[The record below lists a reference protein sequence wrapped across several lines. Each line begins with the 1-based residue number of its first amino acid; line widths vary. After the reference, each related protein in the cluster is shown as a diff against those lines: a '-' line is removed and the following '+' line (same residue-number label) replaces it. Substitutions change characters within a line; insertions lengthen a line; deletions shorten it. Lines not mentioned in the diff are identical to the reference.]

1 MGAEK
6 VLEMKNITK
15 TFPGVKALEK
25 VNFSLRKG
33 EVHALLGENG
43 AGKSTLMKVLNG
55 IHKRNEGEVLLKGEP
70 VEFNSTKEAQNSGL
84 AIIHQELELIPDLN
98 VAENIYLGREDR
110 NGIFI
115 NYKKLYQNTADIL
128 DMLGVE
134 IDPKAKIKDLNIG
147 SQQMVEIAKAVSQN
161 AEILVMDE
169 PTSSL
174 TNQEIEILF
183 KLISRLK
190 DQDIAIVYISH
201 RLEEVFEIC
210 DRVTVLRDGQF
221 VGEVETAETDEDELI
236 KMMVGRTIEDRFPKM
251 KFNLG
256 EEIIRVENLA
266 VPEEIINA
274 SFSLRKG
281 EILGVAGLMGSGRT
295 ELAKAIF
302 GVFKEKT
309 GDIYYKGEKLEINSP
324 ADAINNGIYYLSE
337 DRKDEGL
344 VLGLSVAENI
354 SISVLTTMLKA
365 NTFINAAAEKKLA
378 QKYINDLNIK
388 TPSEKQLVKNLSGG
402 NQQKVVI
409 SKLLSTTPEVVIF
422 DEPTRGIDVGAKREI
437 YNLMQDLIDEGVA
450 VILIS
455 SELPEILNLSNR
467 VLVMHENE
475 IMGELDA
482 ADADQEAIMKL
493 ATGRR
498 SQQSE

>member
-1 MGAEK
+1 MGKEK

-15 TFPGVKALEK
+15 TFPGVKALDK

-55 IHKRNEGEVLLKGEP
+55 IHKRDEGEIILKGEP
-70 VEFNSTKEAQNSGL
+70 VEFESTKEAQNAGL
-84 AIIHQELELIPDLN
+84 AIIHQELELIPHLN

-110 NGIFI
+110 NGIFV
-115 NYKKLYQNTADIL
+115 NYKKLYQNTEEVL
-128 DMLGVE
+128 DMLGVQ
-134 IDPKAKIKDLNIG
+134 IDPRAKIKDLNIG

-183 KLISRLK
+183 ELIERLK
-190 DQDIAIVYISH
+190 EQEISIVYISH

-210 DRVTVLRDGQF
+210 DRVTVLRDGEF
-221 VGEVETAETDEDELI
+221 VGEVETAETDEDQLI

-251 KFNLG
+251 QFNPG
-256 EEIIRVENLA
+256 EEILRVENLS
-266 VPEEIINA
+266 VPDKIIEA

-281 EILGVAGLMGSGRT
+281 EILGIAGLMGSGRT
-295 ELAKAIF
+295 ELAKAVF
-302 GVFKEKT
+302 GVYKERT
-309 GDIYYKGEKLEINSP
+309 GDIYFGGQKLEINSP
-324 ADAINNGIYYLSE
+324 ADALDNGISYLSE

-344 VLGLSVAENI
+344 VLGLPVADNI

-365 NTFINAAAEKKLA
+365 HTFINAAAEKELA
-378 QKYINDLNIK
+378 QKYIEDLSIK
-388 TPSEKQLVKNLSGG
+388 TPSEMQLVKNLSGG

-409 SKLLSTTPEVVIF
+409 SKLLSTKPKVVIL

-437 YNLMQDLIDEGVA
+437 YNLMQDLVDNGVG

-455 SELPEILNLSNR
+455 SELPEVLNLSSR
-467 VLVMHENE
+467 ILVMHEKE

-482 ADADQEAIMKL
+482 ADADQEEIMQL

-498 SQQSE
+498 NQ

>member
-1 MGAEK
+1 MANQK

-15 TFPGVKALEK
+15 TFPGVKALDR
-25 VNFSLRKG
+25 VNFSLEKG

-55 IHKRNEGEVLLKGEP
+55 IHERDEGEIFVKGEP
-70 VEFNSTKEAQNSGL
+70 VKFQNTKEAQNAGL
-84 AIIHQELELIPDLN
+84 AIIHQELELIPYLN
-98 VAENIYLGREDR
+98 VAENIFLGREER
-110 NGIFI
+110 NGVFI
-115 NYKKLYQNTADIL
+115 NYKKLYQKTEEVL
-128 DMLGVE
+128 DLLGVD
-134 IDPKAKIKDLNIG
+134 IDPRAKIKDLNIG

-161 AEILVMDE
+161 ADILVMDE

-183 KLISRLK
+183 ELIERLK
-190 DQDIAIVYISH
+190 EQEIAIVYISH

-221 VGEVETAETDEDELI
+221 VGEVKTSETDEDELI
-236 KMMVGRTIEDRFPKM
+236 NMMVGRTIEDRFPKM
-251 KFNLG
+251 SFSPG
-256 EEIIRVENLA
+256 EEILKVENIS
-266 VPEEIINA
+266 VPNKIDNA
-274 SFSLRKG
+274 SFSLKRG
-281 EILGVAGLMGSGRT
+281 EILGIAGLMGSGRT

-302 GVFKEKT
+302 GVFKDRE
-309 GDIYYKGEKLEINSP
+309 GQIFYKGSRLKIDSP
-324 ADAINNGIYYLSE
+324 ADAIDSGIYYLSE
-337 DRKDEGL
+337 DRKEEGL
-344 VLGLSVAENI
+344 ILGLSVADNI
-354 SISVLTTMLKA
+354 SISVLKTILNA
-365 NTFINAAAEKKLA
+365 NTFIDAAQEKELAEK
-378 QKYINDLNIK
+378 YIDDLNIK

-409 SKLLSTTPEVVIF
+409 SKLLSTRPEVVIF

-437 YNLMQDLIDEGVA
+437 YNLMQDLIDQGVA

-455 SELPEILNLSNR
+455 SELPEVLNLSNR
-467 VLVMHENE
+467 ILVMHEKE

-482 ADADQEAIMKL
+482 AEADQEAIMKL

-498 SQQSE
+498 SQ

>member
-1 MGAEK
+1 MENKK

-15 TFPGVKALEK
+15 TFPGVKALDK
-25 VNFSLRKG
+25 VNFSLKKG

-55 IHKRNEGEVLLKGEP
+55 IHQRDEGEIILRGKSVN
-70 VEFNSTKEAQNSGL
+70 FNNTKEAQEAGL
-84 AIIHQELELIPDLN
+84 AIIHQELELIPYLN
-98 VAENIYLGREDR
+98 VAENIFLGREEK

-115 NYKKLYQNTADIL
+115 DYKKLYQDTEDVLN
-128 DMLGVE
+128 MLGVN
-134 IDPKAKIKDLNIG
+134 IDPKSKIKDLNIG

-183 KLISRLK
+183 KLIERLK
-190 DQDIAIVYISH
+190 KQDIAIVYISH

-210 DRVTVLRDGQF
+210 DQVTVLRDGEF
-221 VGEVETAETDEDELI
+221 VGEVKTTETDEDELI
-236 KMMVGRTIEDRFPKM
+236 NMMVGRTIEDRFPKM
-251 KFNLG
+251 KFNPG
-256 EEIIRVENLA
+256 EEILRVDNLSVA
-266 VPEEIINA
+266 DEIINA

-295 ELAKAIF
+295 ELAKSIF
-302 GVFKEKT
+302 GVYKNIT
-309 GDIYYKGEKLEINSP
+309 GDIYYRGEKLKINSP

-344 VLGLSVAENI
+344 ILGLSVANNI
-354 SISVLTTMLKA
+354 SISVLMQMLKA
-365 NTFINAAAEKKLA
+365 NTFINSVSEKELA
-378 QKYINDLNIK
+378 QKYIKDLNIK
-388 TPSEKQLVKNLSGG
+388 TPSENQLVKNLSGG

-409 SKLLSTTPEVVIF
+409 SKLLSTKPEVVIL

-437 YNLMQDLIDEGVA
+437 YNLMQNLIDQDVA

-455 SELPEILNLSNR
+455 SELPEVLNLSNR
-467 VLVMHENE
+467 VIVMHEKK

-482 ADADQEAIMKL
+482 AEADQESIMRL

-498 SQQSE
+498 NK

>member
-1 MGAEK
+1 MDSEK

-15 TFPGVKALEK
+15 TFPGVKALDK
-25 VNFSLRKG
+25 VNFVLQKG

-55 IHKRNEGEVLLKGEP
+55 IHKRDKGQIILKGEQ
-70 VEFNSTKEAQNSGL
+70 VEFKGTKEAQNAGL
-84 AIIHQELELIPDLN
+84 AIIHQELELIPHLN
-98 VAENIYLGREDR
+98 VAENIYLGREEK
-110 NGIFI
+110 NGVFI
-115 NYKKLYQNTADIL
+115 DYQKLYQKTEAVL
-128 DMLGVE
+128 DMLGVN
-134 IDPKAKIKDLNIG
+134 IDPKARIKDLNIG

-174 TNQEIEILF
+174 TNQEIKILF
-183 KLISRLK
+183 ELIERLK
-190 DQDIAIVYISH
+190 KQDIAIVYISH

-210 DRVTVLRDGQF
+210 DRVTVLRDGKF
-221 VGEVETAETDEDELI
+221 VAEVETAETNEDELI
-236 KMMVGRTIEDRFPKM
+236 KMMVGRKLEDRFPKM
-251 KFNLG
+251 KFKPGN
-256 EEIIRVENLA
+256 EILRVENLS
-266 VPEEIINA
+266 VPDEIIKA

-302 GVFKEKT
+302 GAFKEKS
-309 GDIYYKGEKLEINSP
+309 GDIYYRGEKLEINSP
-324 ADAINNGIYYLSE
+324 ADALKHGISYLSE

-344 VLGLSVAENI
+344 ILGLSVADNI
-354 SISVLTTMLKA
+354 SISVLKKMLKA
-365 NTFINAAAEKKLA
+365 NIFIDSTQEKEIA
-378 QKYINDLNIK
+378 QKYIEDLNIK

-409 SKLLSTTPEVVIF
+409 SKLLSTKPEIVIF

-437 YNLMQDLIDEGVA
+437 YNLMQDLIEQDVA

-455 SELPEILNLSNR
+455 SELPEVLNLSNR
-467 VLVMHENE
+467 ILVMHEKE

-482 ADADQEAIMKL
+482 AEADQEDIMKL

-498 SQQSE
+498 SQ

>member
-15 TFPGVKALEK
+15 TFPGVKALDK
-25 VNFSLRKG
+25 VNFSLKKG

-55 IHKRNEGEVLLKGEP
+55 IHQRDEGEIILRGKS
-70 VEFNSTKEAQNSGL
+70 VEFNDTKEAQNAGL
-84 AIIHQELELIPDLN
+84 AIIHQELELIPHLN
-98 VAENIYLGREDR
+98 VAENIFLGREEKK
-110 NGIFI
+110 GVFI
-115 NYKKLYQNTADIL
+115 DYKKLYQNTEDVL
-128 DMLGVE
+128 NMLGVN
-134 IDPKAKIKDLNIG
+134 IDPKSKIKDLNIG
-147 SQQMVEIAKAVSQN
+147 SQQMVEIAKAVSQD

-183 KLISRLK
+183 KLIERLK

-210 DRVTVLRDGQF
+210 DRVTVLRDGEF
-221 VGEVETAETDEDELI
+221 VGEVETVETDEDELI
-236 KMMVGRTIEDRFPKM
+236 NMMVGRTIEDRFPKM
-251 KFNLG
+251 EFNPG
-256 EEIIRVENLA
+256 EEILKIDNLS
-266 VPEEIINA
+266 VPDEIINA

-295 ELAKAIF
+295 ELAKSIF
-302 GVFKEKT
+302 GVFKRKT
-309 GDIYYKGEKLEINSP
+309 GEIYYRGEILEINSP

-337 DRKDEGL
+337 DRKEEGL
-344 VLGLSVAENI
+344 ILGLSVANNI
-354 SISVLTTMLKA
+354 SISVLKKMLKA
-365 NTFINAAAEKKLA
+365 NTFINSASEKELA
-378 QKYINDLNIK
+378 QKYIKDLNIK
-388 TPSEKQLVKNLSGG
+388 TPSENQLVKNLSGG

-409 SKLLSTTPEVVIF
+409 SKLLSTKPEVVIL

-437 YNLMQDLIDEGVA
+437 YNLMQELVEQEVA

-455 SELPEILNLSNR
+455 SELPEVLNLSNR
-467 VLVMHENE
+467 VIVMHEKE

-482 ADADQEAIMKL
+482 AEADQESVMRM

-498 SQQSE
+498 SQ

>member
-1 MGAEK
+1 MANQK

-15 TFPGVKALEK
+15 TFPGVKALDR
-25 VNFSLRKG
+25 VNFSLEKG

-55 IHKRNEGEVLLKGEP
+55 IHERDEGEIFVKGEP
-70 VEFNSTKEAQNSGL
+70 VKFQNTKEAQNAGL
-84 AIIHQELELIPDLN
+84 AIIHQELELIPYLN
-98 VAENIYLGREDR
+98 VAENIFLGREER
-110 NGIFI
+110 NGVFI
-115 NYKKLYQNTADIL
+115 NYKKLYQKTEEVL
-128 DMLGVE
+128 DLLGVD

-161 AEILVMDE
+161 ADILVMDE

-183 KLISRLK
+183 ELIERLK
-190 DQDIAIVYISH
+190 EQEIAIVYISH

-221 VGEVETAETDEDELI
+221 VGEVKTSETDEDELI

-251 KFNLG
+251 KINPG
-256 EEIIRVENLA
+256 EEILRIENLS
-266 VPEEIINA
+266 VPEEIENA
-274 SFSLRKG
+274 SFSLKKG
-281 EILGVAGLMGSGRT
+281 EILGIAGLMGSGRT

-309 GDIYYKGEKLEINSP
+309 GQIFYRGDQLKINSP
-324 ADAINNGIYYLSE
+324 ADAIDNGIYYLSE
-337 DRKDEGL
+337 DRKEEGL
-344 VLGLSVAENI
+344 ILGLSVADNI
-354 SISVLTTMLKA
+354 SISVLKTILNA
-365 NTFINAAAEKKLA
+365 NTFIDAAAEKDLA
-378 QKYINDLNIK
+378 EKYIKDLNIK

-409 SKLLSTTPEVVIF
+409 SKLLSTKPEVVIF

-455 SELPEILNLSNR
+455 SELPEVLNLSNR
-467 VLVMHENE
+467 ILVMHEKE

-482 ADADQEAIMKL
+482 AEADQEAIMKL

-498 SQQSE
+498 SQ

>member
-1 MGAEK
+1 MANQK

-15 TFPGVKALEK
+15 TFPGVKALDR
-25 VNFSLRKG
+25 VNFSLEKG

-55 IHKRNEGEVLLKGEP
+55 IHERDEGDIFVKGEP
-70 VEFNSTKEAQNSGL
+70 VKFQNTKEAQNAGL
-84 AIIHQELELIPDLN
+84 AIIHQELELIPYLN
-98 VAENIYLGREDR
+98 VAENIFLGREER
-110 NGIFI
+110 NGVFI
-115 NYKKLYQNTADIL
+115 NYKKLYQKTEEVL
-128 DMLGVE
+128 DLLGVD

-161 AEILVMDE
+161 ADILVMDE

-183 KLISRLK
+183 ELIERLK
-190 DQDIAIVYISH
+190 EQEIAIVYISH

-221 VGEVETAETDEDELI
+221 VGEVKTSETDEDELI

-251 KFNLG
+251 NFNPG
-256 EEIIRVENLA
+256 EEILRIENLS
-266 VPEEIINA
+266 VPEEIENA
-274 SFSLRKG
+274 SFSLKKG
-281 EILGVAGLMGSGRT
+281 EILGIAGLMGSGRT

-309 GDIYYKGEKLEINSP
+309 GQIFYRGDQLKIDSP
-324 ADAINNGIYYLSE
+324 ADAIDNGIYYLSE
-337 DRKDEGL
+337 DRKEEGL
-344 VLGLSVAENI
+344 ILGLSVADNI
-354 SISVLTTMLKA
+354 SISVLKTILNA
-365 NTFINAAAEKKLA
+365 NTFIDAAAEKDLA
-378 QKYINDLNIK
+378 EKYIKDLNIK

-409 SKLLSTTPEVVIF
+409 SKLLSTKPEVVIF

-455 SELPEILNLSNR
+455 SELPEVLNLSNR
-467 VLVMHENE
+467 ILVMHEKE

-482 ADADQEAIMKL
+482 AEADQEAIMKL

-498 SQQSE
+498 SQ

>member
-1 MGAEK
+1 MANQK

-15 TFPGVKALEK
+15 TFPGVKALDR
-25 VNFSLRKG
+25 VNFSLEKG

-55 IHKRNEGEVLLKGEP
+55 IHERDEGEIFVKGEP
-70 VEFNSTKEAQNSGL
+70 VKFQNTKEAQNAGL
-84 AIIHQELELIPDLN
+84 AIIHQELELIPYLN
-98 VAENIYLGREDR
+98 VAENIFLGREER
-110 NGIFI
+110 NGVFI
-115 NYKKLYQNTADIL
+115 NYKKLYQKTEEVL
-128 DMLGVE
+128 DLLGVD

-161 AEILVMDE
+161 ADILVMDE

-183 KLISRLK
+183 ELIERLK
-190 DQDIAIVYISH
+190 EQEIAIVYISH

-221 VGEVETAETDEDELI
+221 VGEVKTSETDEDELI

-251 KFNLG
+251 KFNPG
-256 EEIIRVENLA
+256 EEILRIENLS
-266 VPEEIINA
+266 VPEEIENA
-274 SFSLRKG
+274 SFSLKKG
-281 EILGVAGLMGSGRT
+281 EILGIAGLMGSGRT

-309 GDIYYKGEKLEINSP
+309 GQIFYRGDQLKINSP
-324 ADAINNGIYYLSE
+324 ADAIDNGIYYLSE
-337 DRKDEGL
+337 DRKEEGL
-344 VLGLSVAENI
+344 ILGLSVADNI
-354 SISVLTTMLKA
+354 SISVLKTILNA
-365 NTFINAAAEKKLA
+365 NTFIDAAAEKDLA
-378 QKYINDLNIK
+378 EKYIKDLNIK

-409 SKLLSTTPEVVIF
+409 SKLLSTKPEVVIF

-455 SELPEILNLSNR
+455 SELPEVLNLSNR
-467 VLVMHENE
+467 ILVMHEKE

-482 ADADQEAIMKL
+482 AEADQEAIMKL

-498 SQQSE
+498 SQ

>member
-15 TFPGVKALEK
+15 TFPGVKALDK
-25 VNFSLRKG
+25 VNFSLQKG

-55 IHKRNEGEVLLKGEP
+55 IHKRDEGEIILKGEP
-70 VEFNSTKEAQNSGL
+70 VEFENTKEAQNAGL
-84 AIIHQELELIPDLN
+84 AIIHQELELIPHLN
-98 VAENIYLGREDR
+98 VAENIFLGREEK

-115 NYKKLYQNTADIL
+115 NYNKLYQNTQDVL

-174 TNQEIEILF
+174 TNQEIDILF
-183 KLISRLK
+183 SLIERLK
-190 DQDIAIVYISH
+190 EQEIAIVYISH

-221 VGEVETAETDEDELI
+221 VGDVKTSETDEDELI

-251 KFNLG
+251 RFNPG
-256 EEIIRVENLA
+256 EEILRVENLS
-266 VPEEIINA
+266 VPGEIIDA

-281 EILGVAGLMGSGRT
+281 EILGIAGLMGSGRT
-295 ELAKAIF
+295 ELAKSIF
-302 GVFKEKT
+302 GVFKEKS
-309 GDIYYKGEKLEINSP
+309 GKIYYRGKELEINSP
-324 ADAINNGIYYLSE
+324 ADAIDNGIYYLSE

-344 VLGLSVAENI
+344 VLGLSVADNI
-354 SISVLTTMLKA
+354 SISVLTTMLRA
-365 NTFINAAAEKKLA
+365 STFINAAAEKELA
-378 QKYINDLNIK
+378 QKYISDLNIK
-388 TPSEKQLVKNLSGG
+388 TPSEQQLVQNLSGG

-409 SKLLSTTPEVVIF
+409 SKLLSTTPEVVIM

-437 YNLMQDLIDEGVA
+437 YNLMQDLVDEGVA

-455 SELPEILNLSNR
+455 SELPEVLNLSNR
-467 VLVMHENE
+467 ILVMHEKE

-482 ADADQEAIMKL
+482 ADADQEAVMKL

-498 SQQSE
+498 SQ

>member
-15 TFPGVKALEK
+15 TFPGVKALDK

-55 IHKRNEGEVLLKGEP
+55 IHKRDQGEIILKGES
-70 VEFNSTKEAQNSGL
+70 VEFEGTKEAQNAGL
-84 AIIHQELELIPDLN
+84 AIIHQELELIPHLN

-110 NGIFI
+110 NSIFI
-115 NYKKLYQNTADIL
+115 DYKKLYQNTADVL

-134 IDPKAKIKDLNIG
+134 IDPKAKINDLNIG
-147 SQQMVEIAKAVSQN
+147 SQQMVEIAKAVSQQ

-174 TNQEIEILF
+174 TNQEIDILF
-183 KLISRLK
+183 KLIERLK
-190 DQDIAIVYISH
+190 KQDIAIVYISH

-221 VGEVETAETDEDELI
+221 VGEVETSETDEDELI

-251 KFNLG
+251 RFNPG
-256 EEIIRVENLA
+256 EEILRVDNLS
-266 VPEEIINA
+266 VPKEIESA
-274 SFSLRKG
+274 SFSLHKG

-302 GVFKEKT
+302 GVYKEKT
-309 GDIYYKGEKLEINSP
+309 GDIYYRGQKLEINSP
-324 ADAINNGIYYLSE
+324 ADAIDNGIYYLSE
-337 DRKDEGL
+337 DRKEEGL
-344 VLGLSVAENI
+344 VLGLSVSDNI

-365 NTFINAAAEKKLA
+365 STFINSAQEKELA
-378 QKYINDLNIK
+378 QKYIGDLNIK

-409 SKLLSTTPEVVIF
+409 SKLLSTKPEVVIF

-455 SELPEILNLSNR
+455 SELPEVLNLSNR
-467 VLVMHENE
+467 VLVMHEKE

-498 SQQSE
+498 SQKGE

>member
-1 MGAEK
+1 MAKET

-15 TFPGVKALEK
+15 TFPGVKALDK
-25 VNFSLRKG
+25 VNFSLKKG

-55 IHKRNEGEVLLKGEP
+55 IHQRDEGEIIVKGES
-70 VEFNSTKEAQNSGL
+70 VKFENTKEAQNAGL
-84 AIIHQELELIPDLN
+84 AIIHQELELIPYLN
-98 VAENIYLGREDR
+98 VAENIFLGREDR

-115 NYKKLYQNTADIL
+115 NYQKLYQKTSEVL
-128 DMLGVE
+128 DMLGVD

-161 AEILVMDE
+161 ADILVMDE

-174 TNQEIEILF
+174 TNQEIDILF
-183 KLISRLK
+183 ELIERLK
-190 DQDIAIVYISH
+190 QQEIAIVYISH

-221 VGEVETAETDEDELI
+221 VDEVETSATNEDQLI

-251 KFNLG
+251 NFSPT
-256 EEIIRVENLA
+256 EEILKVENLT
-266 VPEEIINA
+266 VPKEIKNA
-274 SFSLRKG
+274 SFSLKKG
-281 EILGVAGLMGSGRT
+281 EILGIAGLMGSGRT

-302 GVFKEKT
+302 GVFKEKS
-309 GDIYYKGEKLEINSP
+309 GNIYFKGKKIEINSP
-324 ADAINNGIYYLSE
+324 ADAINTGICYLSE
-337 DRKDEGL
+337 DRKEEGL
-344 VLGLSVAENI
+344 VLGLSVANNI
-354 SISVLTTMLKA
+354 SISVLKSMLKA
-365 NTFINAAAEKKLA
+365 NTFINKSAETDLAEK
-378 QKYINDLNIK
+378 YIEDLKIK

-409 SKLLSTTPEVVIF
+409 SKLLSTKPEIVIF

-437 YNLMQDLIDEGVA
+437 YNLMQELINEGVA

-455 SELPEILNLSNR
+455 SELPEVLNLSNR
-467 VLVMHENE
+467 VIVMHEKE

-482 ADADQEAIMKL
+482 AVADQESVMKL

-498 SQQSE
+498 N

>member
-1 MGAEK
+1 MAAQK
-6 VLEMKNITK
+6 ILEMKNITK
-15 TFPGVKALEK
+15 TFPGVKALDE
-25 VNFSLRKG
+25 VNFSLKKG

-55 IHKRNEGEVLLKGEP
+55 IHKRDQGEIILNGEQ
-70 VEFNSTKEAQNSGL
+70 VEFENTKEAQKAGL

-115 NYKKLYQNTADIL
+115 NYKKLYQNTEEVL
-128 DMLGVE
+128 EMLGVE

-183 KLISRLK
+183 DLIEKLKERE
-190 DQDIAIVYISH
+190 IAIVYISH

-221 VGEVETAETDEDELI
+221 VGEVETSETSEDQLI

-251 KFNLG
+251 TFNPG
-256 EEIIRVENLA
+256 EEILRVENLS
-266 VPEEIINA
+266 VPGEIINA

-295 ELAKAIF
+295 ELAKAVF
-302 GVFKEKT
+302 GVYKEKS
-309 GDIYYKGEKLEINSP
+309 GDVYYRGKKLKINSP
-324 ADAINNGIYYLSE
+324 ADALDNGISYLSE

-344 VLGLSVAENI
+344 ILGLTVADNI
-354 SISVLTTMLKA
+354 SISVLSTMLRA
-365 NTFINAAAEKKLA
+365 GTFINEEAEKELA
-378 QKYINDLNIK
+378 EKYISDLNIK

-402 NQQKVVI
+402 NQQKVVV
-409 SKLLSTTPEVVIF
+409 SKLLSTRPEVVIF

-437 YNLMQDLIDEGVA
+437 YNLMQELIDEGVA

-455 SELPEILNLSNR
+455 SELPEVLNLSSR
-467 VLVMHENE
+467 ILVMHEKE

-482 ADADQEAIMKL
+482 ADADQEAVMKL

-498 SQQSE
+498 SQ

>member
-1 MGAEK
+1 MAKET

-15 TFPGVKALEK
+15 IFPGVKALDK
-25 VNFSLRKG
+25 VNFSLKKG

-55 IHKRNEGEVLLKGEP
+55 IHQRDEGEIIVKGES
-70 VEFNSTKEAQNSGL
+70 VKFENTKEAQKAGL
-84 AIIHQELELIPDLN
+84 AIIHQELELIPYLN
-98 VAENIYLGREDR
+98 VAENIFLGREDR

-115 NYKKLYQNTADIL
+115 NYQKLYQKTSEVL
-128 DMLGVE
+128 DMLGVD

-161 AEILVMDE
+161 ADILVMDE

-174 TNQEIEILF
+174 TNQEIDILF
-183 KLISRLK
+183 ELIERLK
-190 DQDIAIVYISH
+190 QQEIAIVYISH

-221 VGEVETAETDEDELI
+221 VDEVETSATNEDQLI

-251 KFNLG
+251 NFSPT
-256 EEIIRVENLA
+256 EEILKVENLT
-266 VPEEIINA
+266 VPKEIKNA
-274 SFSLRKG
+274 SFSLKKG
-281 EILGVAGLMGSGRT
+281 EILGIAGLMGSGRT

-302 GVFKEKT
+302 GVFKEKS
-309 GDIYYKGEKLEINSP
+309 GNIYFKGKKIEINSP
-324 ADAINNGIYYLSE
+324 ADAINTGIYYLSE
-337 DRKDEGL
+337 DRKEEGL
-344 VLGLSVAENI
+344 VLGLSVANNI
-354 SISVLTTMLKA
+354 SISVLKSMLKA
-365 NTFINAAAEKKLA
+365 NTFINKSAETDLAEK
-378 QKYINDLNIK
+378 YIEDLKIK

-409 SKLLSTTPEVVIF
+409 SKLLSTKPEIVIF

-437 YNLMQDLIDEGVA
+437 YNLMQELINEGVA

-455 SELPEILNLSNR
+455 SELPEVLNLSNR
-467 VLVMHENE
+467 VIVMHEKE

-482 ADADQEAIMKL
+482 AVADQESVMKL

-498 SQQSE
+498 N

>member
-1 MGAEK
+1 MGKEK

-15 TFPGVKALEK
+15 TFPGVKALDK
-25 VNFSLRKG
+25 VNFSLAKG

-55 IHKRNEGEVLLKGEP
+55 IHQRDEGEIFLRGKS
-70 VEFNSTKEAQNSGL
+70 VEFNDTKEAQNAGL
-84 AIIHQELELIPDLN
+84 AIIHQELELIPHLN
-98 VAENIYLGREDR
+98 VAENIFLGREEK

-115 NYKKLYQNTADIL
+115 DYKKLYQDTEDVLN
-128 DMLGVE
+128 MLGVN
-134 IDPKAKIKDLNIG
+134 IDPKSKIKDLNIG

-161 AEILVMDE
+161 ADILVMDE

-183 KLISRLK
+183 KLIERLK
-190 DQDIAIVYISH
+190 KQDIAIVYISH

-210 DRVTVLRDGQF
+210 DRVTVLRDGEF
-221 VGEVETAETDEDELI
+221 VGEVKTVETDEDQLI
-236 KMMVGRTIEDRFPKM
+236 NMMVGRTIEDRFPKM
-251 KFNLG
+251 KFKPG
-256 EEIIRVENLA
+256 EEILRVEKLSVA
-266 VPEEIINA
+266 DEIINA

-295 ELAKAIF
+295 ELAKSIF
-302 GVFKEKT
+302 GVYKEKT
-309 GDIYYKGEKLEINSP
+309 GEIYYKGKKLEINSP

-337 DRKDEGL
+337 DRKEEGL
-344 VLGLSVAENI
+344 ILGLSVANNI
-354 SISVLTTMLKA
+354 SISVLKQMLKA
-365 NTFINAAAEKKLA
+365 STFINSASEKELA
-378 QKYINDLNIK
+378 QKYIKNLNIK
-388 TPSEKQLVKNLSGG
+388 TPSENQLVKNLSGG

-409 SKLLSTTPEVVIF
+409 SKLLSTKPEVVIF

-437 YNLMQDLIDEGVA
+437 YNLMQDLIDKDVA

-455 SELPEILNLSNR
+455 SELPEVLNLSNR
-467 VLVMHENE
+467 VIVMHEKE

-482 ADADQEAIMKL
+482 AEADQEAVMKL

-498 SQQSE
+498 SQ

>member
-1 MGAEK
+1 MAKQK

-15 TFPGVKALEK
+15 TFPGVKALDR
-25 VNFSLRKG
+25 VNFSLEKG

-55 IHKRNEGEVLLKGEP
+55 IHERDEGEILLKGEP
-70 VEFNSTKEAQNSGL
+70 VKFENTKEAQNAGL
-84 AIIHQELELIPDLN
+84 AIIHQELELIPYLN
-98 VAENIYLGREDR
+98 VAENIFLGREER
-110 NGIFI
+110 SGVFI
-115 NYKKLYQNTADIL
+115 NYKKLYQKTEEVL
-128 DMLGVE
+128 DLLGVD
-134 IDPKAKIKDLNIG
+134 IDPRAKIKDLNIG

-161 AEILVMDE
+161 ADILVMDE

-183 KLISRLK
+183 ELIERLK
-190 DQDIAIVYISH
+190 EQEIAIVYISH

-221 VGEVETAETDEDELI
+221 VGEVKTSETDEDELI
-236 KMMVGRTIEDRFPKM
+236 KMMVGRTIEDRVPDM
-251 KFNLG
+251 NFNPG
-256 EEIIRVENLA
+256 EEILRIENLS
-266 VPEEIINA
+266 VPDEIIDA
-274 SFSLRKG
+274 SFSLKKG
-281 EILGVAGLMGSGRT
+281 EILGIAGLMGSGRT

-302 GVFKEKT
+302 GVFKEKS
-309 GDIYYKGEKLEINSP
+309 GQVFYRGSKLEIDSP
-324 ADAINNGIYYLSE
+324 ADAIDNGIYYLSE
-337 DRKDEGL
+337 DRKEEGL
-344 VLGLSVAENI
+344 ILGLSVADNI
-354 SISVLTTMLKA
+354 SISVLKTILNA
-365 NTFINAAAEKKLA
+365 NTFIDAAAEKDLA
-378 QKYINDLNIK
+378 EKYIKDLNIK

-409 SKLLSTTPEVVIF
+409 SKLLSTKPEVVIF

-455 SELPEILNLSNR
+455 SELPEVLNLSNR
-467 VLVMHENE
+467 ILVMHEKE

-482 ADADQEAIMKL
+482 AEADQESIMKL

-498 SQQSE
+498 SQ

>member
-1 MGAEK
+1 MAKET

-15 TFPGVKALEK
+15 TFPGVKALDK
-25 VNFSLRKG
+25 VNFSLKKG

-55 IHKRNEGEVLLKGEP
+55 IHQRDEGEIIVKGES
-70 VEFNSTKEAQNSGL
+70 VKFENTKEAQNAGL
-84 AIIHQELELIPDLN
+84 AIIHQELELIPYLN
-98 VAENIYLGREDR
+98 VAENIFLGREDR

-115 NYKKLYQNTADIL
+115 NYQKLYQKTSEVL
-128 DMLGVE
+128 DMLGVD

-161 AEILVMDE
+161 ADILVMDE

-174 TNQEIEILF
+174 TNQEIDILF
-183 KLISRLK
+183 ELIERLK
-190 DQDIAIVYISH
+190 QQEIAIVYISH

-221 VGEVETAETDEDELI
+221 VDEVETSATNEDQLI

-251 KFNLG
+251 NFSPT
-256 EEIIRVENLA
+256 EEILKVENLT
-266 VPEEIINA
+266 VPKEIKNA
-274 SFSLRKG
+274 SFSLKKG
-281 EILGVAGLMGSGRT
+281 EILGIAGLMGSGRT

-302 GVFKEKT
+302 GVFKEKS
-309 GDIYYKGEKLEINSP
+309 GNIYFKGKKIEINSP
-324 ADAINNGIYYLSE
+324 ADAINTGIYYLSE
-337 DRKDEGL
+337 DRKEEGL
-344 VLGLSVAENI
+344 VLGLSVANNI
-354 SISVLTTMLKA
+354 SISVLKSMLKA
-365 NTFINAAAEKKLA
+365 NTFINKSAETDLAEK
-378 QKYINDLNIK
+378 YIEDLKIK

-409 SKLLSTTPEVVIF
+409 SKLLSTKPEIVIF

-437 YNLMQDLIDEGVA
+437 YNLMQELINEGVA

-455 SELPEILNLSNR
+455 SELPEVLNLSNR
-467 VLVMHENE
+467 VIVMHEKE

-482 ADADQEAIMKL
+482 AVADQESVMKL

-498 SQQSE
+498 N

>member
-15 TFPGVKALEK
+15 TFPGVKALDK

-55 IHKRNEGEVLLKGEP
+55 IHKRDQGEIIVKGQS
-70 VEFNSTKEAQNSGL
+70 VEFEGTKEAQNAGL
-84 AIIHQELELIPDLN
+84 AIIHQELELIPHLN

-110 NGIFI
+110 NSIFI
-115 NYKKLYQNTADIL
+115 DYKKLYQNTADVL

-134 IDPKAKIKDLNIG
+134 IDPKAKINDLNIG
-147 SQQMVEIAKAVSQN
+147 SQQMVEIAKAVSQQ

-183 KLISRLK
+183 KLIERLK
-190 DQDIAIVYISH
+190 KQDIAIVYISH

-221 VGEVETAETDEDELI
+221 VGEVETSETNEDELI

-251 KFNLG
+251 RFNPG
-256 EEIIRVENLA
+256 EEILKVDNLS
-266 VPEEIINA
+266 VPREIESA

-302 GVFKEKT
+302 GVYKEKT
-309 GDIYYKGEKLEINSP
+309 GDIYYRGQKLEINSP

-337 DRKDEGL
+337 DRKEEGL
-344 VLGLSVAENI
+344 ILGLSVADNI

-365 NTFINAAAEKKLA
+365 NTFINAAQEKELA
-378 QKYINDLNIK
+378 QKYIGDLNIK

-409 SKLLSTTPEVVIF
+409 SKLLSTKPEVVIF

-437 YNLMQDLIDEGVA
+437 YNLMQDLIDNGVA

-455 SELPEILNLSNR
+455 SELPEVLNLSNR
-467 VLVMHENE
+467 VLVMHEKE

>member
-15 TFPGVKALEK
+15 TFPGVKALDK
-25 VNFSLRKG
+25 VNFSLRRG

-55 IHKRNEGEVLLKGEP
+55 IHKRDEGEILLRGQS
-70 VEFNSTKEAQNSGL
+70 VEFEGTKEAQNAGL
-84 AIIHQELELIPDLN
+84 AIIHQELELIPHLN

-110 NGIFI
+110 NSIFI
-115 NYKKLYQNTADIL
+115 DYKKLYQNTEDVL

-134 IDPKAKIKDLNIG
+134 IDPKAKINDLNIG
-147 SQQMVEIAKAVSQN
+147 SQQMVEIAKAVSQQ

-183 KLISRLK
+183 KLIERLK
-190 DQDIAIVYISH
+190 KQDIAIVYISH

-221 VGEVETAETDEDELI
+221 VGEVETSETDEDQLI

-251 KFNLG
+251 RFNPG
-256 EEIIRVENLA
+256 EEILRVDNLS
-266 VPEEIINA
+266 VPKEIESA
-274 SFSLRKG
+274 SFSLHKG

-302 GVFKEKT
+302 GVYKEKT
-309 GDIYYKGEKLEINSP
+309 GDIYYRGQKLEINSP
-324 ADAINNGIYYLSE
+324 ADAIDNGIYYLSE
-337 DRKDEGL
+337 DRKEEGL
-344 VLGLSVAENI
+344 VLGLSVADNI

-365 NTFINAAAEKKLA
+365 NTFINAAQEKELA
-378 QKYINDLNIK
+378 QKYIGDLNIK

-409 SKLLSTTPEVVIF
+409 SKLLSTKPEVVIF

-437 YNLMQDLIDEGVA
+437 YNLMQNLIDEGVA

-455 SELPEILNLSNR
+455 SELPEVLNLSNR
-467 VLVMHENE
+467 VLVMHEKE

-482 ADADQEAIMKL
+482 AEADQEAIMKL

-498 SQQSE
+498 SQKGE